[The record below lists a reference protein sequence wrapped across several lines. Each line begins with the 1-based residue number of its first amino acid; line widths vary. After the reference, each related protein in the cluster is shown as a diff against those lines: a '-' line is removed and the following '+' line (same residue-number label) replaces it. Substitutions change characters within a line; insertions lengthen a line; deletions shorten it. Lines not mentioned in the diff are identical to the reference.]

1 MIDIHN
7 INGYGIED
15 PGFALLREVA
25 QKYCPEEFQEQRKEL
40 FPDEPLNLAAIDKG
54 EDFGIG
60 IPETQKLRDLH
71 YEEADTLNSEQI
83 KKDFPVLNQ
92 KVNGHDLVW
101 LDNGATTQKPN
112 QVIDKISDYYRTY
125 NSNIHRGAHTL
136 AARATDAYEEAREKV
151 QRFINAATSEEIIFV
166 RGTTEGINLVAQ
178 TYGRQFLTP
187 GDEVI
192 VSELDHHANIVP
204 WQRVCQEKGC
214 TLKAIPTDK
223 NGDLVLSEFERLITP
238 RTRFVSVGHVNNT
251 FGTIN
256 DVRRII
262 DIAHSHN
269 IPVLIDGAQSI
280 AHTPVDVQQ
289 LGADFFV
296 FSGHKIYGPNGI
308 GVVYG
313 RKDLL
318 DKMQPW
324 QGGGNMI
331 KDVTIERTEYNVPP
345 ARFEAGTPNVADAIG
360 LGAALDY
367 VSHLGIRNIEAHEH
381 KLTEYAREQLAQIP
395 GLTLIGNPKN
405 RVSVVSF
412 VLDGIPV
419 PEVGTLLDKEGIETK
434 ILTTKYQK
442 PDSYGALSMPVY
454 YTAAFE
460 FESAKA
466 MGDAFCGRSMAPS
479 YARIANPTTTYLEE
493 RVRQLTGAT
502 SVTALNTG
510 MTAIHYALTAVSA
523 AGLNIV
529 ASKHLFG
536 NSVSLI
542 RDTLGNFGVEPRF
555 IDFTKPDEVEA
566 QIDDKTCALFFE
578 IITNPQLFV
587 ADIRKLADIA
597 HKAGVPLIA
606 DTTIVP
612 FSTFRAADFGVDIEV
627 VSSTKY
633 ISGGGT
639 GLGGLLIDY
648 GRFDWSQA
656 PSPALQART
665 KRVGKK
671 LAFTARVKTE
681 LITNLGGLM
690 TPQVAYMETL
700 GLDTLDIRF
709 RRQAETTLWL
719 ARQCQQLPEIKRVN
733 YTGLEDNPFYN
744 LSKLQFGPLPGAVF
758 TIDLESKEAAWA
770 FIDKLQT
777 IRRATNLFDRKSL
790 AIHPASTIFGLFTA
804 EQCAEMS
811 VLDTTV
817 RLSIGLEA
825 GIDLLEDI
833 KTAIK

>member
-1 MIDIHN
+1 MIDIQN
-7 INGYGIED
+7 ISPEEAGEVHQSVLPDETLHLEELEAGFKQLLAGGNGYADLPYIGDADLAQPNPAHSGE
-15 PGFALLREVA
+15 GAGAAALVP
-25 QKYCPEEFQEQRKEL
+25 Q
-40 FPDEPLNLAAIDKG
+40 DNG
-54 EDFGIG
+54 FGIG
-60 IPETQKLRDLH
+60 IPETKKLRELN
-71 YEEADTLNSEQI
+71 YEEVDTLNSE
-83 KKDFPVLNQ
+83 D
-92 KVNGHDLVW
+92 HDLVW
-101 LDNGATTQKPN
+101 LDNGATTQKPI
-112 QVIDKISDYYRTY
+112 QVIDKISHYYKTY

-178 TYGRQFLTP
+178 TYGRQYLTP

-204 WQRVCQEKGC
+204 WQQVAHEKGA

-223 NGDLVLSEFERLITP
+223 NGDLILSEFERIITP

-256 DVRRII
+256 DVKRII

-419 PEVGTLLDKEGIETK
+419 PETGTLLDKEGI
-434 ILTTKYQK
+434 
-442 PDSYGALSMPVY
+442 A
-454 YTAAFE
+454 
-460 FESAKA
+460 
-466 MGDAFCGRSMAPS
+466 
-479 YARIANPTTTYLEE
+479 
-493 RVRQLTGAT
+493 VR
-502 SVTALNTG
+502 
-510 MTAIHYALTAVSA
+510 
-523 AGLNIV
+523 AG
-529 ASKHLFG
+529 HHC
-536 NSVSLI
+536 
-542 RDTLGNFGVEPRF
+542 
-555 IDFTKPDEVEA
+555 A
-566 QIDDKTCALFFE
+566 Q
-578 IITNPQLFV
+578 
-587 ADIRKLADIA
+587 
-597 HKAGVPLIA
+597 
-606 DTTIVP
+606 
-612 FSTFRAADFGVDIEV
+612 
-627 VSSTKY
+627 
-633 ISGGGT
+633 
-639 GLGGLLIDY
+639 
-648 GRFDWSQA
+648 
-656 PSPALQART
+656 PALRA
-665 KRVGKK
+665 
-671 LAFTARVKTE
+671 
-681 LITNLGGLM
+681 LG
-690 TPQVAYMETL
+690 Y
-700 GLDTLDIRF
+700 
-709 RRQAETTLWL
+709 
-719 ARQCQQLPEIKRVN
+719 
-733 YTGLEDNPFYN
+733 
-744 LSKLQFGPLPGAVF
+744 
-758 TIDLESKEAAWA
+758 
-770 FIDKLQT
+770 
-777 IRRATNLFDRKSL
+777 
-790 AIHPASTIFGLFTA
+790 
-804 EQCAEMS
+804 EMS
-811 VLDTTV
+811 VRPTFALYNT
-817 RLSIGLEA
+817 R
-825 GIDLLEDI
+825 EDVDKLVI
-833 KTAIK
+833 AIKKIIASR

>member
-1 MIDIHN
+1 MIN
-7 INGYGIED
+7 ISELNSFPAQDGGSLAMLKEI
-15 PGFALLREVA
+15 A
-25 QKYCPEEFQEQRKEL
+25 QKYCPEELQAERL
-40 FPDEPLNLAAIDKG
+40 RILPDEQLNLSELEAGFRQLLAGGSGYG
-54 EDFGIG
+54 ELPYLGDTDAQTKTIPHEDGFGIG

-125 NSNIHRGAHTL
+125 NSNIHRGA
-136 AARATDAYEEAREKV
+136 
-151 QRFINAATSEEIIFV
+151 EEIIFV

-256 DVRRII
+256 DVQRII

-367 VSHLGIRNIEAHEH
+367 VSHLGIRNIEHHEH
-381 KLTEYAREQLAQIP
+381 QLTEYAREQLAQIP

-419 PEVGTLLDKEGIETK
+419 PEVGTLLDKEGI
-434 ILTTKYQK
+434 
-442 PDSYGALSMPVY
+442 A
-454 YTAAFE
+454 
-460 FESAKA
+460 
-466 MGDAFCGRSMAPS
+466 
-479 YARIANPTTTYLEE
+479 
-493 RVRQLTGAT
+493 VR
-502 SVTALNTG
+502 
-510 MTAIHYALTAVSA
+510 
-523 AGLNIV
+523 AG
-529 ASKHLFG
+529 HHC
-536 NSVSLI
+536 
-542 RDTLGNFGVEPRF
+542 
-555 IDFTKPDEVEA
+555 A
-566 QIDDKTCALFFE
+566 Q
-578 IITNPQLFV
+578 
-587 ADIRKLADIA
+587 
-597 HKAGVPLIA
+597 
-606 DTTIVP
+606 
-612 FSTFRAADFGVDIEV
+612 
-627 VSSTKY
+627 
-633 ISGGGT
+633 
-639 GLGGLLIDY
+639 
-648 GRFDWSQA
+648 
-656 PSPALQART
+656 PALRA
-665 KRVGKK
+665 
-671 LAFTARVKTE
+671 
-681 LITNLGGLM
+681 LG
-690 TPQVAYMETL
+690 Y
-700 GLDTLDIRF
+700 
-709 RRQAETTLWL
+709 
-719 ARQCQQLPEIKRVN
+719 
-733 YTGLEDNPFYN
+733 
-744 LSKLQFGPLPGAVF
+744 
-758 TIDLESKEAAWA
+758 
-770 FIDKLQT
+770 
-777 IRRATNLFDRKSL
+777 
-790 AIHPASTIFGLFTA
+790 
-804 EQCAEMS
+804 EMS
-811 VLDTTV
+811 VRPTFALYNTREDV
-817 RLSIGLEA
+817 DKLVIAVKKIIGR
-825 GIDLLEDI
+825 
-833 KTAIK
+833 

>member
-1 MIDIHN
+1 MIDIQN
-7 INGYGIED
+7 INGYGLED

-25 QKYCPEEFQEQRKEL
+25 QKYCPEELQEARKEVI
-40 FPDEPLNLAAIDKG
+40 PDEVLDLSAIDLFVRSNLKFDRIEYKDLQSATTDNRITNAHTHG
-54 EDFGIG
+54 ERISNPLERGTSALPKDDGFGIG

-71 YEEADTLNSEQI
+71 YEEADTLNTEQIKKEQI
-83 KKDFPVLNQ
+83 KKDFPVLRQ

-112 QVIDKISDYYRTY
+112 QVIDKISDYYRNY

-204 WQRVCQEKGC
+204 WQRVCQERGA
-214 TLKAIPTDK
+214 TLRAIPTDQ
-223 NGDLVLSEFERLITP
+223 NGDLILSELERIITP

-262 DIAHSHN
+262 DIAHSHQ

-313 RKDLL
+313 RKQLL

-367 VSHLGIRNIEAHEH
+367 VAHIGLRNIEAHEH
-381 KLTEYAREQLAQIP
+381 RLTEYAREQLAQIP
-395 GLTLIGNPKN
+395 GLTLIGNPRQ

-419 PEVGTLLDKEGIETK
+419 PEVGTLLDKEGI
-434 ILTTKYQK
+434 
-442 PDSYGALSMPVY
+442 A
-454 YTAAFE
+454 
-460 FESAKA
+460 
-466 MGDAFCGRSMAPS
+466 
-479 YARIANPTTTYLEE
+479 
-493 RVRQLTGAT
+493 VR
-502 SVTALNTG
+502 
-510 MTAIHYALTAVSA
+510 
-523 AGLNIV
+523 AG
-529 ASKHLFG
+529 HHC
-536 NSVSLI
+536 
-542 RDTLGNFGVEPRF
+542 
-555 IDFTKPDEVEA
+555 A
-566 QIDDKTCALFFE
+566 Q
-578 IITNPQLFV
+578 
-587 ADIRKLADIA
+587 
-597 HKAGVPLIA
+597 
-606 DTTIVP
+606 
-612 FSTFRAADFGVDIEV
+612 
-627 VSSTKY
+627 
-633 ISGGGT
+633 
-639 GLGGLLIDY
+639 
-648 GRFDWSQA
+648 
-656 PSPALQART
+656 PALRA
-665 KRVGKK
+665 
-671 LAFTARVKTE
+671 
-681 LITNLGGLM
+681 LG
-690 TPQVAYMETL
+690 Y
-700 GLDTLDIRF
+700 
-709 RRQAETTLWL
+709 
-719 ARQCQQLPEIKRVN
+719 
-733 YTGLEDNPFYN
+733 
-744 LSKLQFGPLPGAVF
+744 
-758 TIDLESKEAAWA
+758 
-770 FIDKLQT
+770 
-777 IRRATNLFDRKSL
+777 
-790 AIHPASTIFGLFTA
+790 
-804 EQCAEMS
+804 EMS
-811 VLDTTV
+811 VRPTFALYNTREDVDKLVIAV
-817 RLSIGLEA
+817 RKIIGQR
-825 GIDLLEDI
+825 
-833 KTAIK
+833 